1 MRQAKKPETKERQ
14 NASTPPSKWTCP
26 REQTPATA
34 NTSYAVPQRRSRRRL
49 AGSPKPPMESRQA
62 NSIHGVALSK
72 ASSRPRCA
80 TRSIPTPRCRACPAR
95 NAVQI
100 CPQRPAPRPPRPWHQ
115 HEADPGAK
123 KQKYAQNCNF
133 FAIADCRR
141 RQNVDWSPEKRQIGR
156 TAAHFRL
163 AEDGKESAIAK
174 KLHRSRNFCFCETDR
189 RNGAILAKDTCA
201 FNANQAEQQHG
212 TTAHR
217 PYKHSCP
224 HPWQRSRASSTEKCN
239 IWRETMGKISQYSRK
254 LLKASSLQSFEGRTW
269 GSIVNNWSNTTSD
282 CYKKQC

>member
-1 MRQAKKPETKERQ
+1 M
-14 NASTPPSKWTCP
+14 PPSKWTCP
-26 REQTPATA
+26 RERTPATA

-62 NSIHGVALSK
+62 HSIHGVALSK

-80 TRSIPTPRCRACPAR
+80 TRGIPAPRCRARPAH
-95 NAVQI
+95 NAAQSH
-100 CPQRPAPRPPRPWHQ
+100 QTKAPRPGHPAHGTSMRPIRV
-115 HEADPGAK
+115 PK
-123 KQKYAQNCNF
+123 KTE
-133 FAIADCRR
+133 IR
-141 RQNVDWSPEKRQIGR
+141 P
-156 TAAHFRL
+156 
-163 AEDGKESAIAK
+163 
-174 KLHRSRNFCFCETDR
+174 KLQLFCETDR

-239 IWRETMGKISQYSRK
+239 I
-254 LLKASSLQSFEGRTW
+254 
-269 GSIVNNWSNTTSD
+269 
-282 CYKKQC
+282 